1 MELGNTIT
9 TDAKGW
15 RTASFDGIAR
25 LEKDDVLDVRI
36 LQKLDDEVIR
46 PLFELPKVVLED
58 DELNE
63 AFGFDGGDDSDLPSN
78 EANDS
83 EE

>member
-1 MELGNTIT
+1 
-9 TDAKGW
+9 
-15 RTASFDGIAR
+15 
-25 LEKDDVLDVRI
+25 
-36 LQKLDDEVIR
+36 
-46 PLFELPKVVLED
+46 
-58 DELNE
+58 LNE